1 MCSHHL
7 INCLNYACIDVPVK
21 LTDKYA
27 SHMPLVLSHNVP
39 LKQECFRGPPP
50 TDPSA
55 AMPVRFV
62 GMGHLREES
71 WGGGEAGV
79 EDSEARVEVYVVIL
93 ETE

>member
-1 MCSHHL
+1 M
-7 INCLNYACIDVPVK
+7 K

-39 LKQECFRGPPP
+39 LKQECFRGPPT

-62 GMGHLREES
+62 RMGHL
-71 WGGGEAGV
+71 GGGERKM
-79 EDSEARVEVYVVIL
+79 ARVKVYVVIL
-93 ETE
+93 ENSVHRNKHSGIEDFS

>member
-1 MCSHHL
+1 M
-7 INCLNYACIDVPVK
+7 
-21 LTDKYA
+21 TDKYA

-39 LKQECFRGPPP
+39 LKQECFRGPPT

-62 GMGHLREES
+62 RMGHLREE
-71 WGGGEAGV
+71 GGGWKM
-79 EDSEARVEVYVVIL
+79 ARVEVYVVIL